1 MLGGTFATITDYT
14 GLQTLLPLTYTSA
27 GQINAVIPPEVNVM
41 PSSGPVPVPPAVLT
55 LYTAAG
61 IQTAVVP
68 LVPVAP
74 GLFSANGTGKGVANA
89 LFGGLQGATQV
100 FSCPSGPTNCVPVGI
115 DLTGGGQ
122 LTLYATGVRNAS
134 GTVMVNFG
142 GQAFPATVSP
152 VSGLPGDEGMDQVTA
167 SIPPAA
173 QLTNPQLSGLVPV
186 SVTAGGIT
194 SNVVYVE
201 VQ

>member
-1 MLGGTFATITDYT
+1 MLGGTYATITDYT
-14 GLQTLLPLTYTSA
+14 GLQTLLPLTYTSG
-27 GQINAVIPPEVNVM
+27 GQINAVIPPNVNVM
-41 PSSGPVPVPPAVLT
+41 PSSSPVPVPPAVLT
-55 LYTAAG
+55 LYTALG

-68 LVPVAP
+68 LLPVAP
-74 GLFSANGTGKGVANA
+74 GLFSANGTGKGVADA
-89 LFGGLQGATQV
+89 LFGGVQGAQV
-100 FSCPSGPTNCVPVGI
+100 FTCLPASPNCVPVPI

-122 LTLYATGVRNAS
+122 LTLYATGVRNAT
-134 GTVMVNFG
+134 GAITVNFG

-152 VSGLPGDEGMDQVTA
+152 LSGLSGDEGMDEVIA

-173 QLTNPQLSGLVPV
+173 QLANPQLSGLVPV